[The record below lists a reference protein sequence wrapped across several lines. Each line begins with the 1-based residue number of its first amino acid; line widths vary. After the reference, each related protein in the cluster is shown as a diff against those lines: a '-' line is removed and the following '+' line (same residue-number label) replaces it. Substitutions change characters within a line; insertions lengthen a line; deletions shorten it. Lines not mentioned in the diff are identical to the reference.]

1 MLQGVNTYIGIFA
14 DTFKYF
20 NRGKAWLWLLVIFVV
35 EGLILQAHYKFYSPM
50 FYWLMSPWINL
61 DQQTATGFIH
71 YPGHFLL
78 LPLYFGKAKF
88 IIGSLFE
95 GAILGAV
102 ALIFYRHS
110 TGSTDTIRHSGGQMF
125 MRWFQLC
132 LAWFIING
140 LFYLVNLFLPQ
151 MFNWFLENH
160 PRRIIV
166 FNTVCLPFVFVL
178 IMSIFYF
185 IIPYIAIYRVNVFKA
200 IKNSFILFI
209 RNPFI
214 CFFSA
219 LTILLI
225 PIILS
230 ILLSNQTTIV
240 DKFNPELVY
249 YLLLLGLFIDILVNF
264 FWVGTAVRYLIEK
277 E

>member
-35 EGLILQAHYKFYSPM
+35 EGIILQAHYKFYSPL
-50 FYWLMSPWINL
+50 FYWIMSPWINL

-88 IIGSLFE
+88 IIGSFFE
-95 GAILGAV
+95 GAVLGAV

-110 TGSTDTIRHSGGQMF
+110 TGSTDTFRSRGLQLF

-132 LAWFIING
+132 FAWFIING
-140 LFYLVNLFLPQ
+140 LFFLVNLLLPQLFGSFLINSPRRMSVFNNVFLP
-151 MFNWFLENH
+151 F
-160 PRRIIV
+160 I
-166 FNTVCLPFVFVL
+166 FVL
-178 IMSIFYF
+178 IMSMFYF
-185 IIPYIAIYRVNVFKA
+185 MIPYIAIYRANVFKA
-200 IKNSFILFI
+200 IKNSFLLFF

-214 CFFSA
+214 CFFAA
-219 LTILLI
+219 LTILII
-225 PIILS
+225 PVILS
-230 ILLSNQTTIV
+230 ILLSNQVTIV
-240 DKFNPELVY
+240 NKFNPELVY
-249 YLLLLGLFIDILVNF
+249 YLLLLGLFFDLLVNF